1 MNLIN
6 KSDPRYFEVTSDK
19 PYDRH
24 KYKINFPDG
33 HSMVVDAYDQM
44 RGMWFQHL
52 HNWKGVTIEVID
64 RKKESKGFK

>member
-24 KYKINFPDG
+24 KYKINFSDG
-33 HSMVVDAYDQM
+33 HSIIVDAYEQM
-44 RGMWFQHL
+44 RSMWFQNL
-52 HNWKGVTIEVID
+52 RSWKNVTIDVID
-64 RKKESKGFK
+64 REKESKGFK